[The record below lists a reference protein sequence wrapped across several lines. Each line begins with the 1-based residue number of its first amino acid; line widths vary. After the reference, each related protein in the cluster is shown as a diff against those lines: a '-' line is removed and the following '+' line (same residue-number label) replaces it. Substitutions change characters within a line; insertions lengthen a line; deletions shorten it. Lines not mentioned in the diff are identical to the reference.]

1 MTIIATTFSRHTRI
15 PKTAYRTFSRP
26 GYIKRFRYFIEHSDW
41 DADILEQEE
50 LANKVCVGVII
61 TAVLCF
67 VPILV
72 KVFLR

>member
-1 MTIIATTFSRHTRI
+1 MTTLAMTFSRRIRI
-15 PKTAYRTFSRP
+15 PGTAYRTFARP
-26 GYIKRFRYFIEHSDW
+26 SYIKRFRYFIEHSAW
-41 DADILEQEE
+41 DEEILAQEE

-61 TAVLCF
+61 TLILCF